1 MTVGQINNITN
12 FLNTQG
18 IHIAKIEIICSSLV
32 QLSIQTKI
40 EGVIQLF
47 EVAFCF
53 KLQRSFFWLND
64 NSENDWKNN
73 SAALAGLQLLSE
85 NHQAILYITN
95 TWRYLY
101 INGRF
106 N

>member
-1 MTVGQINNITN
+1 MILGQINNITN

-18 IHIAKIEIICSSLV
+18 IHITKIEILCSSLV

-64 NSENDWKNN
+64 NSDNAWKNK
-73 SAALAGLQLLSE
+73 SAASAGLQLLSE

-101 INGRF
+101 IGGRF